1 MKMIKKIFY
10 IVLTSMLIMTFI
22 ACGKNDTDSKDKN
35 DNDTEAINSADE
47 TDKSDDK
54 NDLKE
59 DETEEPGDTSEESN
73 DEKPE
78 EGEKDTSSNEDE
90 YIPKF
95 IHEGEPIGYTQ
106 YNFFDAELYVKAP
119 AYHRVSHGVEN
130 FHYGMNLT
138 IGYYSGR
145 KKLMED
151 IEVVEDVLG
160 ALEERL
166 IRGTS
171 RYVYGEFEKFE
182 FDSIEEMRICDI
194 DMIRYEGQMTV
205 TGYDEDHSKR
215 YVVAY
220 TFIHNGTPN
229 AIFGVVGSSTQEQ
242 QHIDDLINNVDES
255 VKTIVPKNP

>member
-1 MKMIKKIFY
+1 MIKKIFY
-10 IVLTSMLIMTFI
+10 IVLTSMLIMTLI

-35 DNDTEAINSADE
+35 DNDTEAINSVDE
-47 TDKSDDK
+47 TDKSDDQ

-59 DETEEPGDTSEESN
+59 DETQEPGETSEKAN

-78 EGEKDTSSNEDE
+78 EGEKDNSTNEDE

-106 YNFFDAELYVKAP
+106 YNFNSADLYVLAP
-119 AYHRVSHGVEN
+119 AYHRVSHGLEN

-138 IGYYSGR
+138 IGYFAGR
-145 KKLMED
+145 ESDMTRSEIESIED
-151 IEVVEDVLG
+151 IIKNCESILVN
-160 ALEERL
+160 
-166 IRGTS
+166 GTR
-171 RYVYGEFEKFE
+171 RYVYGDFEKFE
-182 FDSIEEMRICDI
+182 FDSIEEMTINGI
-194 DMIRYEGQMTV
+194 DMIRYEGNMIVSRTE
-205 TGYDEDHSKR
+205 TDER

-229 AIFGVVGSSTQEQ
+229 AIFGVVGEIDQRQ
-242 QHIDDLINNVDES
+242 QLIDDLINNVDES